1 MTDTIDPWHQFVAA
15 LQNDILPIYAR
26 HEDEF
31 DYPRIHG
38 RLHICRSIVL
48 AEVMASLYTP
58 FAEVDR
64 FAIRYAV
71 AFHDSARQDNGV
83 DIWELAS
90 AENCFNYLRRTLAI
104 EDVWARSISQLI
116 VKQGTPQSI
125 NQQIA
130 DDADTLEIM
139 RLTKLAGFK
148 PAYLHFGQNIPELGE
163 LRESLINEAWQLID
177 ITEQIKGRLSPRTY
191 LEDVMALAQS
201 YPLLAAGLHHLKAV
215 S

>member
-1 MTDTIDPWHQFVAA
+1 MTDEAQQWQEFVMH
-15 LQNDILPIYAR
+15 LQADILPIYAQ

-48 AEVMASLYTP
+48 AECMATLYSQ
-58 FAEVDR
+58 FVEIDR
-64 FAIRYAV
+64 FAIRYAI

-83 DIWELAS
+83 DIWEPVS
-90 AENCFNYLRRTLAI
+90 AENCFNYLRRTLGIDEAY
-104 EDVWARSISQLI
+104 ARYVSQI
-116 VKQGTPQSI
+116 VVKQEIPQNI

-139 RLTKLAGFK
+139 RLTKRVGFK
-148 PAYLHFGQNIPELGE
+148 PSHLHFGQSIPELYQ
-163 LRESLINEAWQLID
+163 LRETLINEAWQLID
-177 ITEQIKGRLSPRTY
+177 ITEQIKGRLSSNSY
-191 LEDVMALAQS
+191 LEDLIALAQA
-201 YPLLAAGLHHLKAV
+201 YPLLSSALHWMETV